1 MKKHKNL
8 NLFMMYII
16 VYLIAIPKII
26 TYVPLEIQNY
36 LYLIL
41 AILFMVIIVYWNRRA
56 FEKLIYKI
64 LNVCDKSIYIG
75 VITIVLIAISI
86 ICTYAKTL
94 LHIGNNSGY
103 INLISQYKS
112 NKLIFTIIIIVIT
125 PIIEEII
132 YKFVLFK
139 NANFMKEK
147 TKCKLMTCSTTFA
160 VMHILDEIILLQP
173 IAIIDF
179 INYFIFGVMTTLVY
193 KKTDNILFP
202 LAIHMLCNG
211 VALYLL

>member
-26 TYVPLEIQNY
+26 TYVPSKIQSY

-41 AILFMVIIVYWNRRA
+41 TMLFMVIIVYWNKEA

-64 LNVCDKSIYIG
+64 LNVCDRSIYIG
-75 VITIVLIAISI
+75 VIAIVLIAISI
-86 ICTYAKTL
+86 ICAYAKVL

-103 INLISQYKS
+103 INLISQYMS
-112 NKLIFTIIIIVIT
+112 NKVIFTIVIIVIT
-125 PIIEEII
+125 PIVEEVI
-132 YKFVLFK
+132 YKYVLFK

-147 TKCKLMTCSTTFA
+147 PKGKLMTCSTIFA
-160 VMHILDEIILLQP
+160 VMHMLNEIILFQP

-179 INYFIFGVMTTLVY
+179 INYFIFGVITTLVY

>member
-26 TYVPLEIQNY
+26 SYVSLEIQGY

-41 AILFMVIIVYWNRRA
+41 AVLFMMIIVYWNKEA
-56 FEKLIYKI
+56 FDKLIYKI

-103 INLISQYKS
+103 INLISQYRS
-112 NKLIFTIIIIVIT
+112 NKMIFTITIIVIT
-125 PIIEEII
+125 PIVEEVI

-139 NANFMKEK
+139 NANFMKDK
-147 TKCKLMTCSTTFA
+147 PKCKLMTCSTIFSA
-160 VMHILDEIILLQP
+160 MHILNEIILFRP
-173 IAIIDF
+173 TVIIDF
-179 INYFIFGVMTTLVY
+179 INYITFGIITTLVY
-193 KKTDNILFP
+193 KKTDNILYP
-202 LAIHMLCNG
+202 ITIHMLCNA